1 MLWRGTQRITDLLEP
16 GSWHIEWA
24 QVSVQWFL
32 FHGFRVQHHYS
43 TGKVRDVRF
52 HWKARHI
59 MWQRVRVGLE
69 VWAIFFQSTVSWGV
83 QEFGPAGLHHCHWAW
98 SNHAPWSSQVLFLL
112 VEGDHFVEQATISKH
127 DVQYIWQWLS
137 LFLCLFVCLFV
148 GLLVCLLVG
157 WFGRSV
163 GRSVG
168 RLVVGMVCFA
178 LLCFVGLSLK
188 YSRPTRGAG
197 DGSRQN
203 CLWTRGKTLSLD

>member
-137 LFLCLFVCLFV
+137 LFLCLFVCL
-148 GLLVCLLVG
+148 LVCLLVG